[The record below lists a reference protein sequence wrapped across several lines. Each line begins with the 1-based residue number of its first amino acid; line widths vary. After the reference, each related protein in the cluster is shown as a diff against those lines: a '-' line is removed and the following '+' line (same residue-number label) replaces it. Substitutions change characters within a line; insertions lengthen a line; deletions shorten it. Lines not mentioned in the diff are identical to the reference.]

1 MGGRQIG
8 GNMKLDQII
17 RLLKV
22 GIVTTIILL
31 VFEVIFSLD
40 VINNFFLELIS
51 GANGWLAYLFV
62 WLIMFLQVTVLN
74 IPAYSVLAACTSIGM
89 HTLDIVFISVVLSAY
104 MAGAILAYWFGRWF
118 GKRAVKW
125 CAGSE
130 DDYNKWSNVLN
141 SKGKWWYF
149 ATIVFPFFP
158 DDLLCIV
165 AGAVKFHFGLYTIM
179 NFVGRGIGLITI
191 ILTLKL
197 ITKVSGGFPFM
208 IIVWA
213 VALLAE
219 VITYI
224 ILLKRSKKNG
234 SNAGDTTT
242 TENTELDKK

>member
-1 MGGRQIG
+1 
-8 GNMKLDQII
+8 MKKDQII

-31 VFEVIFSLD
+31 VFEIIFSLD
-40 VINNFFLELIS
+40 IINNFFLGLIS

-62 WLIMFLQVTVLN
+62 WLIMFLQVTILN

-104 MAGAILAYWFGRWF
+104 MTGAILAYWIGRWF

-158 DDLLCIV
+158 DDILCIV
-165 AGAVKFHFGLYTIM
+165 AGAVKFHFGLYSAMHFI
-179 NFVGRGIGLITI
+179 GRGLGLVTT

-208 IIVWA
+208 IIIWA

-219 VITYI
+219 VIAYI
-224 ILLKRSKKNG
+224 ILLKRRDKND
-234 SNAGDTTT
+234 SDAGDTTT
-242 TENTELDKK
+242 TENTETDKK

>member
-1 MGGRQIG
+1 MNR
-8 GNMKLDQII
+8 DQII

-22 GIVTTIILL
+22 AMVTTSILL

-40 VINNFFLELIS
+40 VINNFFLGLIS

-62 WLIMFLQVTVLN
+62 WIIMFLQVTVLN

-89 HTLDIVFISVVLSAY
+89 HTLDIVFISVILSAY
-104 MAGAILAYWFGRWF
+104 MAGCILAYWIGRLF

-130 DDYNKWSNVLN
+130 EDYNKWSKILN

-149 ATIVFPFFP
+149 LTVLFPFFP

-165 AGAVKFHFGLYTIM
+165 AGAVKFNFLYYTIM
-179 NFVGRGIGLITI
+179 NLIGRSIGLITT

-197 ITKVSGGFPFM
+197 INKVSSGFPFM

-213 VALLAE
+213 VAFLVEMIA
-219 VITYI
+219 YI
-224 ILLKRSKKNG
+224 ILYKRSKKNG
-234 SNAGDTTT
+234 SNERDTTT
-242 TENTELDKK
+242 TENSETDKK